1 MPEMTS
7 QQYLDGMNQLQELYK
22 KYQKENE
29 KIKEKNKSLKN
40 IIIILYGCLTLL
52 HNIMDTDNDCSLIAF
67 NIIEGIKI
75 YLNCIMNEEIFE

>member
-7 QQYLDGMNQLQELYK
+7 QQYLDSMNQLQELYK

-29 KIKEKNKSLKN
+29 KIKDKNKSLKN

-52 HNIMDTDNDCSLIAF
+52 HNIMDSHNDCSLIAF